1 MLLLAGLLAAGLAL
15 RSGLGQGALE
25 APAELGLGGFALA
38 AAVACALGVPRQV
51 VAYAAGLGF
60 GLWTGCALA
69 LIAQVIGC
77 AVDFVWARVIAREW
91 AARRISGRLARM
103 DAALS
108 RHPFTA
114 TLTLRLL
121 PVGNNLALNL
131 LAGVS
136 GVAAA
141 PFIAASAIGFVPQTV
156 VFVLLGSGV
165 RVGRGAQ
172 LALAV
177 ALFAVASLVG
187 FWLLRRAR
195 AETS

>member
-1 MLLLAGLLAAGLAL
+1 MVFVLVAAL
-15 RSGLGQGALE
+15 
-25 APAELGLGGFALA
+25 
-38 AAVACALGVPRQV
+38 ACALGVPRQV
-51 VAYAAGLGF
+51 AAYAAGLGYGIWGGF
-60 GLWTGCALA
+60 LLA
-69 LIAQVIGC
+69 ML
-77 AVDFVWARVIAREW
+77 AVMLSCVLDFVWARAIARDW
-91 AARRISGRLARM
+91 AARRMRGRLARL

-136 GVAAA
+136 AVAAW
-141 PFIAASAIGFVPQTV
+141 PFLAASALGYVPQTV

-165 RVGRGAQ
+165 RVGQTMQ

-177 ALFAVASLVG
+177 ALFVAASLIG
-187 FWLLRRAR
+187 LYLLRRTRTGVAVG
-195 AETS
+195 